1 MITFI
6 QFLEAT
12 ENETEAKKDAF
23 KNQLQLNIDNDQ
35 GFTINLSKLDIEK
48 IKTRL
53 KSWSKYDQ
61 MSKEDKTMIKSIIGK
76 SSSTLNDLFNAFY
89 NIVNRKTE
97 ESDLPSPKF

>member
-12 ENETEAKKDAF
+12 ENETQAKKNAF
-23 KNQLQLNIDNDQ
+23 KNQLQLNIDNEQ

-53 KSWSKYDQ
+53 KSWSKYAQ
-61 MSKEDKTMIKSIIGK
+61 MSEEDKTMIKSIIGK
-76 SSSTLNDLFNAFY
+76 ASSTLNDLYNAFY
-89 NIVNRKTE
+89 SAVNRKTE